1 MQAALEVTQE
11 VSQLTK
17 DAMNQ
22 HGELDSVIST
32 GRSLV
37 TRLERRDT
45 TDRLLIGFAS
55 AVFMLI
61 VAYIWKTRL
70 WG

>member
-1 MQAALEVTQE
+1 MQAALETTQD
-11 VSQLTK
+11 VSQLAN
-17 DAMNQ
+17 DAIDK
-22 HGELDSVIST
+22 HGDLDSAIST

-45 TDRLLIGFAS
+45 TDRILIWFAT

-61 VAYIWKTRL
+61 VAYIWKSRL